1 MEQPRILVVVPAFNE
16 ELNIARV
23 LTEACAAGHDVL
35 VVDDGSSDGTVELAR
50 QSPAEL
56 IVHPE
61 NRGKGAAIRT
71 AINRVLDGN
80 YEAALFMDADGQHLP
95 AEIPLFASCFKETGA
110 DIVLG
115 TRMNDNA
122 GMPLV
127 RRLSNTF
134 SSGVISL
141 LAGTRIT
148 DSQSGYRLLSARL
161 LSRLKDSGGEGF
173 DFESEMLIDAARTG
187 LSYAEVPITCVYGDE
202 TSHYHPVRDSF
213 QFFALVARK
222 TVDVVLRR
230 VGK

>member
-1 MEQPRILVVVPAFNE
+1 MNGPRIVVVIPAYNE
-16 ELNIARV
+16 EKNIARV
-23 LTEACAAGHDVL
+23 LAEACASGHDVL

-56 IVHPE
+56 LVHPE

-71 AINRVLDGN
+71 AIKHALDHD
-80 YEAALFMDADGQHLP
+80 YDAALFMDADGQHLP
-95 AEIPLFASCFKETGA
+95 SEIPLFAARFTESGA

-122 GMPLV
+122 GMPVV
-127 RRLSNTF
+127 RRVSNAF

-141 LAGTRIT
+141 LAGARIT

-161 LSRLKDSGGEGF
+161 LEKLKDRGGEGF
-173 DFESEMLIDAARTG
+173 DFESEMLIDAVRTG
-187 LSYAEVPITCVYGDE
+187 LTYAEVPISCVYGDE
-202 TSHYHPVRDSF
+202 TSYYHPVRDSL

-222 TVDVVLRR
+222 TVDVLLRR

>member
-1 MEQPRILVVVPAFNE
+1 MESPGIVVVIPAYNE
-16 ELNIARV
+16 ERNLARV
-23 LTEACAAGHDVL
+23 LAAACAAGHDVL
-35 VVDDGSSDGTVELAR
+35 VVDDGSSDATPKLAR
-50 QSPAEL
+50 QSPAEV

-71 AINRVLDGN
+71 AIRHALERG

-95 AEIPLFASCFKETGA
+95 AEIPLFANRFQETGA

-122 GMPLV
+122 EMPWV
-127 RRLSNTF
+127 RKVSNTF

-141 LAGTRIT
+141 LAGTRVT

-161 LSRLKDSGGEGF
+161 LRKLKDRGGEGF
-173 DFESEMLIDAARTG
+173 DFESEMLIDAVRSGMT
-187 LSYAEVPITCVYGDE
+187 YAEVPITCVYGDE
-202 TSHYHPVRDSF
+202 TSYYHPVRDSI

-222 TVDVVLRR
+222 AVDVVFGR